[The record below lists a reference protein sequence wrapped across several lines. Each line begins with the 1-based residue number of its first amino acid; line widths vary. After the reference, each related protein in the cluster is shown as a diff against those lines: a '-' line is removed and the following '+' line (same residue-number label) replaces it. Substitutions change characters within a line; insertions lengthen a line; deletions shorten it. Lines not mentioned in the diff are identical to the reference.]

1 MSTFYLEIVI
11 FDQQLLKVIIEN
23 KSVCMQGGIIQSALY

>member
-23 KSVCMQGGIIQSALY
+23 KSVRMQGGIIQSALY